1 MHKVVAF
8 SHVLAADYVDCNFCV
23 RTPSRK
29 ARSLHKNCTFIP
41 FKSTTTLTKVLTQ

>member
-1 MHKVVAF
+1 MHKVVVC

-29 ARSLHKNCTFIP
+29 ARSLHNTN
-41 FKSTTTLTKVLTQ
+41 KSVNTMKACEIDYLS